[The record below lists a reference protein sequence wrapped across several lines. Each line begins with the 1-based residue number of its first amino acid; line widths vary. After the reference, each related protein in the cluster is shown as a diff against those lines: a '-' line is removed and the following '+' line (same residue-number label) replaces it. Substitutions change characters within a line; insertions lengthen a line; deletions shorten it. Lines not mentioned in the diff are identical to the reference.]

1 MTAAV
6 GPEAGREAR
15 GGALTGRRVIVTGAS
30 SGLGAHVVRHL
41 VGLGANVLAAARR
54 ADRLAALA
62 TELDGQPGRVVGRVT
77 DVTVDAQV
85 RAMVDAAVAAFG
97 GLDVLVN
104 NAGSE
109 VQGPI
114 ESLADEAFEGM
125 LAANVR
131 SVFLCTRAA
140 LPELRRSR
148 GVVINLGSTVVSR
161 PPRGRFGYVASKGAV
176 EAMSRALAL
185 DLGRD
190 GIRVNVIRPGIIP
203 SELRGLSEPE
213 ERARFE
219 TGIAFGKQALKTV
232 GDGLDVAAAVAWLAG
247 DGGRWITGA
256 VIDVDGGYVLGAAD
270 PA

>member
-1 MTAAV
+1 MTSL
-6 GPEAGREAR
+6 AGRH
-15 GGALTGRRVIVTGAS
+15 VVVTGAS

-41 VGLGANVLAAARR
+41 VGLGAEVLAVARR
-54 ADRLAALA
+54 LDRLEALA
-62 TELDGQPGRVVGRVT
+62 ADLAGGPGRVVVHRA
-77 DVTVDAQV
+77 DVAVDAQV
-85 RAMVDAAVAAFG
+85 RAMVDAAVASFG
-97 GLDVLVN
+97 GIDVLVN

-114 ESLADEAFEGM
+114 ETLPDEAFEGM
-125 LAANVR
+125 FDANVR

-161 PPRGRFGYVASKGAV
+161 PPRGRFGYVATKGAV

-203 SELRGLSEPE
+203 SELRGLTEAA
-213 ERARFE
+213 ERAKFE
-219 TGIAFGKQALKTV
+219 AGAPFGKQALKAV
-232 GDGLDVAAAVAWLAG
+232 GEGLDVALAVAWLAS
-247 DGGRWITGA
+247 DGGRWVTGA
-256 VIDVDGGYVLGAAD
+256 VIDIDGGYVLGAAD